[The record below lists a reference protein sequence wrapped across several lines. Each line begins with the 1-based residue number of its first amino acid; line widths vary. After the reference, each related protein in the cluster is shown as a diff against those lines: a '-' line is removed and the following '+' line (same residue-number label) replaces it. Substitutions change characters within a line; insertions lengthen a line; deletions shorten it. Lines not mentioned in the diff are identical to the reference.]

1 MNPYIK
7 QLVTLSEIDKKID
20 AYEPKIAQIR
30 EGLDTKLEQQQSLQD
45 KIEQYEEELTDIEQK
60 RKKNELHLAELNEK
74 LKSFDQKSAAIKS
87 EKELKA
93 LQLEEEIAK
102 EQVAFANEEIERLE
116 KVAEQK
122 KEMIE
127 EAKAKI
133 EQMQEELAELQKSTE
148 EEVAKIEAERLKV
161 FEEKQKLLSEMN
173 QNIIVYYEKIRRWAK
188 NTAVVPV
195 RKQACY
201 GCYMRINDHTYANV
215 IKGDEITSCPHC
227 GRILYLES
235 QFEEKSEEEQPE
247 ESASL

>member
-7 QLVTLSEIDKKID
+7 QLVTLQEIDKKID
-20 AYEPKIAQIR
+20 SYEPKIAEIR
-30 EGLDTKLEQQQSLQD
+30 SALDAKLHEQHGLQQ
-45 KIEQYEEELTDIEQK
+45 KIAEYEEELKDIELK
-60 RKKNELHLAELNEK
+60 RQKNELHLAELNEK

-102 EQVAFANEEIERLE
+102 EQIAFANEEIERLE

-122 KEMIE
+122 QEMIE
-127 EAKAKI
+127 EAKKEI
-133 EQMQEELAELQKSTE
+133 EAMQEALEALQTSTD
-148 EEVAKIEAERLKV
+148 EEVAKIEAERMKV
-161 FEEKQKLLSEMN
+161 FEEKQKLLSEMS
-173 QNIIVYYEKIRRWAK
+173 QNIIVFYEKIRRWAK
-188 NTAVVPV
+188 NTTVVPV

-201 GCYMRINDHTYANV
+201 GCYMRINDHTYSQV
-215 IKGDEITSCPHC
+215 IKGEEITTCPHC

-235 QFEEKSEEEQPE
+235 QFEEKPEEANPE

>member
-1 MNPYIK
+1 MNPYIE
-7 QLVTLSEIDKKID
+7 QLVKLAQIDKEID
-20 AYEPKIAQIR
+20 AFEPKIAQIR
-30 EGLDTKLEQQQSLQD
+30 SGLDAKLQAKKNLENQ
-45 KIEQYEEELTDIEQK
+45 IAQYEEELADIEQK
-60 RKKNELHLAELNEK
+60 RRKNEMHLAELNEK

-116 KVAEQK
+116 KLADQK

-133 EQMQEELAELQKSTE
+133 DALQEEIDALEKETEAKVAE
-148 EEVAKIEAERLKV
+148 IEQERLKI

-215 IKGDEITSCPHC
+215 IKGEEITSCPHC

-235 QFEEKSEEEQPE
+235 QFKNEEEEAE

>member
-7 QLVTLSEIDKKID
+7 QLVQLVEIDKKID
-20 AYEPKIAQIR
+20 SYEPKIAQIR
-30 EGLDTKLEQQQSLQD
+30 AALDARLQEQQALQE
-45 KIEQYEEELTDIEQK
+45 KIAEYEEELTDIEQK

-102 EQVAFANEEIERLE
+102 EQIAFANEEIERLD
-116 KVAEQK
+116 KITEQK
-122 KEMIE
+122 REMIE
-127 EAKAKI
+127 EAKEKI
-133 EQMQEELAELQKSTE
+133 AQMQEELAELQKSTE
-148 EEVAKIEAERLKV
+148 EEVAKIEAERMKV

-173 QNIIVYYEKIRRWAK
+173 QNIIVFYEKIRRWAK
-188 NTAVVPV
+188 NTTVVPV

-201 GCYMRINDHTYANV
+201 GCFMRINDHTYAQV
-215 IKGDEITSCPHC
+215 IKGDEITTCPHC

-235 QFEEKSEEEQPE
+235 QFENKPEEEAE